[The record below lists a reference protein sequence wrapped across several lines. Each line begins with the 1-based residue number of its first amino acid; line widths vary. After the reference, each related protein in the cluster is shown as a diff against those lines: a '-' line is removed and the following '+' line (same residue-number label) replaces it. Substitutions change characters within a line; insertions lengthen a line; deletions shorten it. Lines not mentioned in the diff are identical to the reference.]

1 MLCEMCGKDV
11 ERTCRTRIEGS
22 VLLLCP
28 DCSRFGVVLD
38 PPPAAVIVASGA
50 LRRPPASLG
59 PQRGATRRSDERDM
73 FSDMGEL
80 ELAPDW
86 GRRIRAARE
95 SRQWTPDDLAKRLN
109 EKRSLVLKLESGN
122 FHPTDA
128 LVRKLE
134 HHLGIRLRAD
144 PERSS

>member
-1 MLCEMCGKDV
+1 
-11 ERTCRTRIEGS
+11 
-22 VLLLCP
+22 
-28 DCSRFGVVLD
+28 
-38 PPPAAVIVASGA
+38 
-50 LRRPPASLG
+50 
-59 PQRGATRRSDERDM
+59 M
-73 FSDMGEL
+73 FLEMGEL

-86 GRRIRAARE
+86 GRRIRIARE
-95 SRQWTPDDLAKRLN
+95 GRQWTPDDLARKLN

-144 PERSS
+144 AEKPS